1 MATYN
6 KDKDYQALINA
17 AAAKNDSAS
26 AAAAEASRNA
36 KIDGEGITTQ
46 SKTYNYTKDPNDP
59 DWDSIVNKTA
69 ADAIANSSSSK
80 SASGNAGGSFSYG
93 SAPSYT
99 SKYSDQIND
108 LVQQILNSSYGGFKT
123 GDEYAALQQSYT
135 KNGQKAMQD
144 TLGQISARTG
154 GLASSYAGSA
164 SQQSYDNYM
173 DALEQAAMEMYQ
185 DKLSGDRSN
194 LSMLSGLES
203 ADYAKYADQLSQWNT
218 DRSFNYGVES
228 DNRNYNY
235 QLGRD
240 VVSDNHYN
248 QEYADSRSDYAD
260 TRGDAKYQKQAAAAD
275 NLAQYGDFSGYKA
288 LGYTD
293 SQIAAMKK
301 QWQVEQALAA
311 AKTTKKTSTKSSA
324 GYGGGSQ
331 NYDGLFGAAQSAVS
345 PQNFISS
352 NYKKYGFTSSSG
364 LWSAYQK
371 WAGNG
376 ADATSLDFNE
386 DSGIFKWNGKQYS
399 SIEKLSSAIDSAG
412 LTSSQKQALAKKFA
426 LYGFG
431 VDLS

>member
-1 MATYN
+1 MANDKNRNYAQEI
-6 KDKDYQALINA
+6 KDAIASGADQSVVNDLNSQRNEKIAANQDYY
-17 AAAKNDSAS
+17 AS
-26 AAAAEASRNA
+26 KGISSD
-36 KIDGEGITTQ
+36 DG
-46 SKTYNYTKDPNDP
+46 Y
-59 DWDSIVNKTA
+59 A
-69 ADAIANSSSSK
+69 ADAYLYGQKLSSSGS
-80 SASGNAGGSFSYG
+80 SGNAGGSYNKG
-93 SAPSYT
+93 APSYT
-99 SKYSDQIND
+99 SKYADQINA
-108 LVQQILNSSYGGFKT
+108 LTQQILNSSYGGFKT

-164 SQQSYDNYM
+164 SQQSYNNYM
-173 DALEQAAMEMYQ
+173 DTLEQAALEMYQ

-203 ADYAKYADQLSQWNT
+203 GDYAKYADQLSQWNA
-218 DRSFNYGVES
+218 DRSFSYGVES
-228 DNRNYNY
+228 DNRNFNY
-235 QLGRD
+235 QAGRD
-240 VVSDNHYN
+240 AVSDNHYD
-248 QEYADSRSDYAD
+248 QEYADSRSDYGD
-260 TRGDAKYQKQAAAAD
+260 SRGDVEYQKQAAAAD

-301 QWQVEQALAA
+301 QWQVEQAMSA

-331 NYDGLFGAAQSAVS
+331 NYDGLFASAQSAVS

-352 NYKKYGFTSSSG
+352 NYKKYGFSSASG

-376 ADATSLDFNE
+376 ADATSLNYNE
-386 DSGIFKWNGKQYS
+386 DEGVFKWNGKQYS
-399 SIEKLSSAIDSAG
+399 SAEKLASAIEKAG
-412 LTSSQKQALAKKFA
+412 LTSSQKQALSKKFS
-426 LYGFG
+426 LYGF
-431 VDLS
+431 DISFN